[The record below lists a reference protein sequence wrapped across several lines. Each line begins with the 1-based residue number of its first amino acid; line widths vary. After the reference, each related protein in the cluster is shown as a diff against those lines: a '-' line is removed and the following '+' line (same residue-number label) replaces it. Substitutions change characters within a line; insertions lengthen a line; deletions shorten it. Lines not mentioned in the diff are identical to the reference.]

1 MGECYSSVMDFFYRV
16 SMWIAGM
23 ALLVMVAIIPIGI
36 FARYVLNNALSW
48 PEPVAILCM
57 VTFTFIGAAVS
68 YRAGSH
74 IAVSMVTD
82 RLGET
87 ARRYCSLIADIMLTA
102 ISLFILWYGT
112 TLCLELWEQPVA
124 EFPLLSAGQNY
135 LPLPIGSAITLLL
148 FLRRSAVVRSTNVLL
163 SCWVRPPSY
172 RPHFRKESRWMHLF
186 SSLRSALCWRLG
198 YR

>member
-1 MGECYSSVMDFFYRV
+1 MGECYSSVMDFLYRV
-16 SMWIAGM
+16 SMWIAGI

-74 IAVSMVTD
+74 IAVSMVID
-82 RLGET
+82 RLGE
-87 ARRYCSLIADIMLTA
+87 ASR
-102 ISLFILWYGT
+102 YGT
-112 TLCLELWEQPVA
+112 NLCLELWGQPVA

-135 LPLPIGSAITLLL
+135 LPLPIGSAITLL
-148 FLRRSAVVRSTNVLL
+148 FIAEKIFRGPQYQRPVVMLGST
-163 SCWVRPPSY
+163 S
-172 RPHFRKESRWMHLF
+172 
-186 SSLRSALCWRLG
+186 
-198 YR
+198 